1 MSGTKTTKKMRYNTQ
16 AQAITYEGETN
27 TENSKTMP
35 GLHIDPRVILEN
47 HVRGI
52 NPINGAVINNQHYYG
67 DAVLPYRKDLTYEEL
82 QLRKNA
88 LLEQQAELLETLTSA
103 KKSPTGDPVPT
114 NGTEIPTPPTTSVE

>member
-1 MSGTKTTKKMRYNTQ
+1 MSGTKTTKKRFNTQ
-16 AQAITYEGETN
+16 IASETYKGEEN
-27 TENSKTMP
+27 TQNSKTMP

-88 LLEQQAELLETLTSA
+88 LLEQQANLLETLTST
-103 KKSPTGDPVPT
+103 KGTPTADSISSDSTEVPT
-114 NGTEIPTPPTTSVE
+114 TTTSSVE